1 MEGVNQKKAYQYV
14 VIGNSAAAIGT
25 IEGIRKTDPEGKIA
39 VVSSEP
45 YHTYSRPLISYLL
58 EGKTDRTRMLYR
70 DSGFYERNGCDTYLG
85 KTAVSIDP
93 AAHTVTLEDG
103 AALAY
108 SKLMVSTGSEP
119 FVPPF
124 AGLETV
130 ANKYYFMT
138 LDDALSLE
146 NALAPDKKVLILGAG
161 LIGLKCCEGISR
173 RVHSVTVV
181 DLSPRILSSI
191 LNETSAQIVRKQ
203 IEAHNVTFRLGQ
215 TVREFRGN
223 SAVLDSGEELT
234 FDLLV
239 LAVGVRPRTALIRE
253 AGGAVGRGIIT
264 DQYQETSLKD
274 VYAAGDCT
282 ESYDI
287 SSEQSRILA
296 LLPNAYRQGEAAG
309 INMAGGRSSFGQA
322 IPMNAIGFFG
332 LPIIT
337 AGSYDGVTYEKK
349 DDKNYKIL
357 YYRDNLLKGYIL
369 TGNVERAG
377 IYTALIREKIP
388 LDTVDFELLCESP
401 GLMAFSQKYR
411 LQKLGGL
418 QS

>member
-1 MEGVNQKKAYQYV
+1 
-14 VIGNSAAAIGT
+14 
-25 IEGIRKTDPEGKIA
+25 
-39 VVSSEP
+39 
-45 YHTYSRPLISYLL
+45 
-58 EGKTDRTRMLYR
+58 
-70 DSGFYERNGCDTYLG
+70 
-85 KTAVSIDP
+85 
-93 AAHTVTLEDG
+93 
-103 AALAY
+103 
-108 SKLMVSTGSEP
+108 MVSTGSEP

-146 NALAPDKKVLILGAG
+146 KALAPDKKVLILGAG

-264 DQYQETSLKD
+264 DQYQETSLKEL
-274 VYAAGDCT
+274 AA
-282 ESYDI
+282 
-287 SSEQSRILA
+287 
-296 LLPNAYRQGEAAG
+296 
-309 INMAGGRSSFGQA
+309 RS
-322 IPMNAIGFFG
+322 
-332 LPIIT
+332 
-337 AGSYDGVTYEKK
+337 
-349 DDKNYKIL
+349 
-357 YYRDNLLKGYIL
+357 
-369 TGNVERAG
+369 
-377 IYTALIREKIP
+377 IRELWLTTTAVPVCRIFTQRG
-388 LDTVDFELLCESP
+388 TVRKATIFPRSRAEFWRCSRMHT
-401 GLMAFSQKYR
+401 GRAR
-411 LQKLGGL
+411 LRGSIWRAAALR
-418 QS
+418 SARRSR